1 MQLSGEGGGAKAH
14 KTSFHAM
21 ANIARTEG
29 PSSLYKGFGHS
40 TRPCPTRHNTLPLLC
55 ATPTRGRA

>member
-29 PSSLYKGFGHS
+29 PSSLYKGCGHP
-40 TRPCPTRHNTLPLLC
+40 TRPNTLTP
-55 ATPTRGRA
+55 ATAH